1 MTMPH
6 DTQPEI
12 TRQVAGELR
21 KVPVFADLPEDQ
33 LDWLAERF
41 EEVRLEPGAVFMRP
55 GDPVE
60 HLVVLIEGELRWHRN
75 DMPDG
80 PSFTSRAIQVTG
92 LLPYSRLTRAEG
104 TGRAILPSRTLR
116 LHKDHFPE
124 MLRLMPELG
133 RRLVALM
140 SDRIR
145 EMTRLETQHEKLMAL
160 GKLSAGLAHEL
171 NNPASAARRS
181 ASGLLEALEAIR
193 DASLRLLQYPLTN
206 AQKEAIARFEVEAAH
221 RAPATSSDP
230 LEISDREER
239 LTKWLEDRGVAEPWK
254 IASLL
259 AESCIEPAELEGLA
273 AEIGS
278 AVIAPALE
286 RVARLLAIYGLVR
299 EIDNSTRRISELV
312 SAVKEYSYMDQS
324 PVQEVDIRRGLE
336 NTLLIFGYR
345 FKSGVT
351 VVRDYAPDLPRVCAH
366 GGELNQVWTNLIDN
380 ALDAM
385 AGKGELRVRT
395 VRDPDGVLVEI
406 GDTGQG
412 IPPEIQARIFDPFFT
427 TKGVGEGT
435 GLGLDTACRIIRNHH
450 GTIRVESK
458 LGDTR
463 FQVRLPLTQ
472 PRV

>member
-239 LTKWLEDRGVAEPWK
+239 LMKWLEDRGVAEPWK

-259 AESCIEPAELEGLA
+259 AESCIEPAELEGLTG
-273 AEIGS
+273 EIGN
-278 AVIAPALE
+278 AVIAPAIE

-395 VRDPDGVLVEI
+395 ARDPDGVLVEI
-406 GDTGQG
+406 GDTGPG
-412 IPPEIQARIFDPFFT
+412 VPPEIQARIFDPFFT

>member
-171 NNPASAARRS
+171 NNPASAA
-181 ASGLLEALEAIR
+181 
-193 DASLRLLQYPLTN
+193 
-206 AQKEAIARFEVEAAH
+206 
-221 RAPATSSDP
+221 
-230 LEISDREER
+230 
-239 LTKWLEDRGVAEPWK
+239 
-254 IASLL
+254 
-259 AESCIEPAELEGLA
+259 
-273 AEIGS
+273 
-278 AVIAPALE
+278 
-286 RVARLLAIYGLVR
+286 
-299 EIDNSTRRISELV
+299 
-312 SAVKEYSYMDQS
+312 
-324 PVQEVDIRRGLE
+324 
-336 NTLLIFGYR
+336 
-345 FKSGVT
+345 
-351 VVRDYAPDLPRVCAH
+351 
-366 GGELNQVWTNLIDN
+366 
-380 ALDAM
+380 
-385 AGKGELRVRT
+385 
-395 VRDPDGVLVEI
+395 
-406 GDTGQG
+406 
-412 IPPEIQARIFDPFFT
+412 
-427 TKGVGEGT
+427 
-435 GLGLDTACRIIRNHH
+435 
-450 GTIRVESK
+450 
-458 LGDTR
+458 
-463 FQVRLPLTQ
+463 
-472 PRV
+472 